1 MPPRCGNTGARGAL
15 RPPPPRS
22 RPPSTLPPPPV
33 LALVVMAVAAAY
45 AGASVPHAA
54 HAEVGSLVD
63 AHSVEGGIN
72 IEITYPDG
80 LVAGREGTISIL
92 VKNNG
97 WEDKQDISFEI
108 SLSDDGAVGADPP
121 DALAIGRLAEGGS
134 YGEGI
139 AISAA
144 DDAGPGTHYLNLRY
158 THVLVANNEEP
169 QAPFFYDIAVPIK
182 IKGDASVS
190 ILTQMPESVFGNA
203 EFPITVE
210 VLSNDIDLR
219 DVRIRIIPP
228 SDIEF
233 RGETL
238 HAFSKIER
246 GVPVSITSRIV
257 TPAEEVPTEYKLP
270 FEITVQYVDDVGEE
284 QSDAQTVSTVLRP
297 RMFMELT
304 AEGGI
309 WLGNIFIAPY
319 VSIGTIAGIPAG
331 AVISIL
337 LKRRF
342 GGDGGRKG

>member
-1 MPPRCGNTGARGAL
+1 MRDR
-15 RPPPPRS
+15 
-22 RPPSTLPPPPV
+22 LPPPPWPAGRIPAGV
-33 LALVVMAVAAAY
+33 LALVVVAAAAAC

-54 HAEVGSLVD
+54 HAEAGSLVD

-80 LVAGREGTISIL
+80 LVAGREGTVSIL

-97 WEDKQDISFEI
+97 WEDKQDISFGV
-108 SLSDDGAVGADPP
+108 SPSDDRAVGADPP
-121 DALAIGRLAEGGS
+121 GALAIGRLAEGGS
-134 YGEGI
+134 YGKSI

-190 ILTQMPESVFGNA
+190 IRTQMPESIFGNA

-210 VLSNDIDLR
+210 VLSDDIDLR

-270 FEITVQYVDDVGEE
+270 FEITVNYVDDVGEE
-284 QSDAQTVSTVLRP
+284 KSDAQTVSAVLRP

-309 WLGNIFIAPY
+309 WLGSVFIAPY

-342 GGDGGRKG
+342 GGGGGRKR